1 MTTRTRRTLI
11 AAGLAAG
18 LLVALPACSSSDS
31 GSGEASTGD
40 FCETY
45 AQLNTALEGGPEALV
60 NADLDQLVA
69 AAPND
74 DLRAAAET
82 VRDGLAPLDAIDV
95 ENLDVNDTAAMAEV
109 EAALEQVFTPE
120 FSAAADQI
128 DDYADANCGSASGS

>member
-11 AAGLAAG
+11 A
-18 LLVALPACSSSDS
+18 
-31 GSGEASTGD
+31 
-40 FCETY
+40 
-45 AQLNTALEGGPEALV
+45 
-60 NADLDQLVA
+60 ADLDQLVA

-82 VRDGLAPLDAIDV
+82 VRDGLTPLDAIDV